1 MVVVIVQARMGSNRL
16 PGKVMAD
23 LCGAPVVAHVI
34 ARARAIPGIDRV
46 CCAVPHGPDD
56 DRLADAVRA
65 LGVIVTR
72 GPEADVLAR
81 YRLAAQVCDASVVI
95 RVTAD
100 CPVLDPVVSGR
111 VLADFL
117 AHQPD
122 YASNGEPRSWPR
134 GYDTEV
140 FSRDALERAAREAVT
155 PYQHEHV
162 TPWLLETAGVVRR
175 NVALA
180 SGDYSRWR
188 WTLDYPEDLMFLRT
202 LLGRCRPLPHLP
214 DFEELRALVEQDLS
228 IASIN
233 SHLP

>member
-1 MVVVIVQARMGSNRL
+1 MIVVIVQARMGSNRL

-23 LCGAPVVAHVI
+23 LCGEPVIAHVI
-34 ARARAIPGIDRV
+34 ARARAIQGIDSV
-46 CCAVPHGPDD
+46 SCAVPQGADN
-56 DRLADAVRA
+56 DRLADTARAVGA
-65 LGVIVTR
+65 TVTR
-72 GPEADVLAR
+72 GPETDVLAR
-81 YRLAAQVCDASVVI
+81 YQLAAQACGATVVM

-100 CPVLDPVVSGR
+100 CPVLSPTVSGQ

-117 AHQPD
+117 AHRPD

-155 PYQHEHV
+155 PYQREHV
-162 TPWLLETAGVVRR
+162 TPWLLETAGIVRR
-175 NVALA
+175 NVALT

-188 WTLDYPEDLMFLRT
+188 WTLDYPEDLAFLRA

-214 DFEELRALVEQDLS
+214 DFGELRALVQQDPAL
-228 IASIN
+228 ASIN